1 MSSAFLATA
10 PAYGTYSGLR
20 IEVSVAWGADLTDTT
35 GASWVWTDITDDVI
49 LKGGQ
54 NIAIK
59 IGRPDESSITQT
71 SELTLELDNRDSA
84 YSNDGMSPNWPN
96 VKRGTPV
103 RVRVSTN
110 GGSSW
115 STRYQG
121 QAVGFTPHWDSET
134 GRWATVTLT
143 AAGPLRILDQG
154 TLPFMSAYKSN
165 ILTSGDSSIIG
176 YWPIEDGVNSTKI
189 NAAYPATAIP
199 FPMTPYKG
207 GSAFLG
213 QGNQSAAEFA
223 CSGPLPNAGSYETRS
238 FPAYTDTGKLT
249 ISMLMYVQADWFSP
263 PEGAAWSDH
272 SLMSIML
279 SSTSAWI
286 VMADTREKGLKLSF
300 FTNMPPNVL
309 QYGGVGSL
317 NSATR
322 SFDTGYITGFGAA
335 GEPVLIQLTLE
346 DAGSSTDYLL
356 RVYTTSSGGSFTS
369 FSGNAGVSTSLDNV
383 FGIVANA
390 NFGTGSPGKTTLG
403 HVVFQN
409 SDTITPGVVDRLL
422 SYRGETVTNR
432 LTRIAGIAKMPIN
445 ILDNSYTESSS
456 SITATCGPQYYDT
469 LTSVLRETEA
479 TGQGLLYDGLGQGL
493 TYVTKK
499 YRVAAAN
506 GAATLTLNAASGHVM
521 EPFSPIDD
529 DQILFNHYTVTR
541 HGGADGIEYIDTNG
555 PEGANTVGDRPSSI
569 TVNCASDDG
578 LIRYAQWGVNI
589 GTQPGYRYPQIAFAL
604 ETNPSLIPQWLACTP
619 QSRLDITNI
628 TTIRPQHPNYP
639 IRLLLE
645 GWQETIDAFTWRVVA
660 NTSAAEP
667 WNVVRLAAATGS
679 TGDDIC
685 HMDTDSSQLNASV
698 SAGATSISVKTN
710 SGPRWV
716 ATSEDADSFP
726 FDIDLGGIKAT
737 VTAISGT
744 TSPQTFT
751 LSAPLPRAFT
761 GSTTAGAG
769 TPIKVWRQAVFGL

>member
-1 MSSAFLATA
+1 VSRSFLTTA
-10 PAYGTYSGLR
+10 PAFATYAGLR
-20 IEVSVAWGADLTDTT
+20 VEISIAWGADLTDMT
-35 GASWVWTDITDDVI
+35 GASWTWTDITDDVI
-49 LKGGQ
+49 LKDGQ
-54 NIAIK
+54 SISIK
-59 IGRPDESSITQT
+59 VGRPDESSITQT
-71 SELTLELDNRDSA
+71 SELTLELDNRDGA

-110 GGSSW
+110 GGTNW

-121 QAVGFTPHWDSET
+121 QAVGFTPHWDPET

-154 TLPFMSAYKSN
+154 TLPFMSAFKSN
-165 ILTSGDSSIIG
+165 ILASGDSSIIG
-176 YWPIEDGVNSTKI
+176 YWPIEDGVNSTRI
-189 NAAYPATAIP
+189 GAAYPSTAIP

-238 FPAYTDTGKLT
+238 FPSFTSTGALSL
-249 ISMLMYVQADWFSP
+249 SMLMYVQADWFTP
-263 PEGAAWSDH
+263 PEGAPWSDH

-286 VMADTREKGLKLSF
+286 VMADTREKALKLSY

-322 SFDTGYITGFGAA
+322 AFDTGYITGFGAA
-335 GEPVLIQLTLE
+335 GDSVLVHLTLE
-346 DAGSSTDYLL
+346 DVGSSTDFEL
-356 RVYTTSSGGSFTS
+356 RVYTSATGGTSTA
-369 FSGNAGVSTSLDNV
+369 FSGNAGVSASLNP

-390 NFGTGSPGKTTLG
+390 NFGTGEPGKTTLG

-409 SDTITPGVVDRLL
+409 SAVLTPGVVNRLL
-422 SYRGETVTNR
+422 SYRGETVVNR
-432 LTRIAGIAKMPIN
+432 LSRLASIAKMPIN
-445 ILDNSYTESSS
+445 ILDSAHTETST
-456 SITATCGPQYYDT
+456 SITTTCGPQYYDT
-469 LTSVLRETEA
+469 LPAILRETEA
-479 TGQGLLYDGLGQGL
+479 TGQGLLYDGLSQGL
-493 TYVTKK
+493 TYVTRK
-499 YRVAAAN
+499 YRMAAAN
-506 GAATLTLNAASGHVM
+506 GPAALTLNAAAGHVM

-529 DQILFNHYTVTR
+529 DQILFNHCTVSR
-541 HGGADGIEYIDTNG
+541 RGGANAVEHIDITG
-555 PEGANTVGDRPSSI
+555 PEGTDAVGDRATSL
-569 TVNCASDDG
+569 TVNCLDDAG
-578 LIRYAQWGVNI
+578 LIRYAQWSVNV
-589 GTQPGYRYPQIAFAL
+589 GTQPGYRYPEIAFAL
-604 ETNPSLIPQWLACTP
+604 ETNPALIPGWLTCTP
-619 QSRLDITNI
+619 QSRIDITNI
-628 TTIRPQHPNYP
+628 TAIRAQHPNHP

-645 GWQETIDAFTWRVVA
+645 GWQETIDAFSWRVTA
-660 NTSAAEP
+660 NTSAAEA

-679 TGDDIC
+679 IGDDIC
-685 HMDTDSSQLNASV
+685 HMDTDSSQLSASV
-698 SAGATSISVKTN
+698 AAGAMSISVRTN

-726 FDIDLGGIKAT
+726 FDIDLSGIRAT

-761 GSTTAGAG
+761 GSTTPGAGA
-769 TPIKVWRQAVFGL
+769 PVKVWRQAVFGL